1 MEKKLIY
8 IAPLTEYAHVMYE
21 GMLAATV
28 EQDPWAEG
36 KGISFDDEDSDG
48 EDLAGKNLWDE

>member
-21 GMLAATV
+21 GMLDATV

-36 KGISFDDEDSDG
+36 KENFFGDEDDMDQG
-48 EDLAGKNLWDE
+48 QKNLWDE